1 MTMGLLF
8 PKMALH
14 WPLVFSASWRSNVLV
29 KASYSA
35 NLMSLGLL
43 MVCEGT
49 VIWGFDL
56 KASTLFC
63 AGNF

>member
-1 MTMGLLF
+1 MTMGWLL
-8 PKMALH
+8 PKILDH
-14 WPLVFSASWRSNVLV
+14 CPFVFSASWMSKVLG

-43 MVCEGT
+43 MACEGT